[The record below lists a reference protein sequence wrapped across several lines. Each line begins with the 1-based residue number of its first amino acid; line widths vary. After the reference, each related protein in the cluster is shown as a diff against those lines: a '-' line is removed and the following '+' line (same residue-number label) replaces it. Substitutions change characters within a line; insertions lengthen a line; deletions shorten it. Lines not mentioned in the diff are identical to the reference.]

1 MSLLL
6 HSEGVLK
13 NNTHITPHYSRFSS
27 HLIINMRCNFVAC
40 FVLGLA
46 TVVYTA
52 PVASRRDAGPAPL
65 AGLTSPPNQGGL
77 ASMASLETRSDVVVF
92 RFPPTEPVAG
102 ASVSTFHLPYMSS
115 KPAKV
120 IKDKA
125 AEELAQSTVKR
136 FLQVCGFESR
146 LEPGSIFGGTSEE
159 AKDQIHFLASN
170 VPGFEN
176 AGGWAT
182 SEGDGELQGT
192 EGGKIKHAS
201 VKNWH
206 KTS

>member
-1 MSLLL
+1 
-6 HSEGVLK
+6 
-13 NNTHITPHYSRFSS
+13 
-27 HLIINMRCNFVAC
+27 MRCNFVAC

-77 ASMASLETRSDVVVF
+77 ASMASLETRNAAVVVF
-92 RFPPTEPVAG
+92 KFPATEPVAG
-102 ASVSTFHLPYMSS
+102 ASVSTFHLPYMDS

-125 AEELAQSTVKR
+125 AEESAQSTVER
-136 FLQVCGFESR
+136 FLQVFGFEGH

-159 AKDQIHFLASN
+159 AKGRIDFLASN

-192 EGGKIKHAS
+192 EGGKIKNAS